1 MGRLAIQDREQTT
14 TPTIAQLRPWH
25 RSMARMM
32 VAGGKRPGELAVLF
46 GITPTQ
52 ISVITNSPLFLAE
65 LNRMEAQAEYE
76 AVDMR
81 TELEI
86 RQGIARET
94 VDEHLTNKEHDIKGR
109 VNTALEILD
118 RTGYGK
124 KAVPQKHVHFH
135 AHKEVKDM
143 SDEELRSGITE
154 LLEVEV
160 EG

>member
-1 MGRLAIQDREQTT
+1 MGRLAIQDREQAS

-32 VAGGKRPGELAVLF
+32 VAGGKRPGELAILF

-65 LNRMEAQAEYE
+65 LNRMEALAEYE

-86 RQGIARET
+86 RQGLALET
-94 VDEHLTNKEHDIKGR
+94 VDEHLTNKDHAIKGR

-124 KAVPQKHVHFH
+124 KSEPQKHLHLH
-135 AHKEVKDM
+135 AHGDVKDM
-143 SDEELRSGITE
+143 SDEELRNEISNFIE
-154 LLEVEV
+154 AEV

>member
-1 MGRLAIQDREQTT
+1 MGRLAIQDRDNTS

-32 VAGGKRPGELAVLF
+32 VAGGKRPGELAILF

-65 LNRMEAQAEYE
+65 LNRMEAMAEYE

-86 RQGIARET
+86 RQGLALET
-94 VDEHLTNKEHDIKGR
+94 IDEHLVNKEAKIEGR
-109 VNTALEILD
+109 VNTALQILD

-124 KAVPQKHVHFH
+124 KEQPQRHLHLH
-135 AHKEVKDM
+135 AHKEVKEM
-143 SDEELRSGITE
+143 SDEELRSGISE
-154 LLEVEV
+154 LLD
-160 EG
+160 EGTS